1 MLDRRCEAAG
11 VEKVPLRGFHSL
23 RRSFET
29 VMVSRGVPVE
39 TASQMMGH
47 KSVEEDKPY
56 ITHDKATT
64 SLVAMG
70 FGDVPITTGAY
81 ALKAEGGDAS

>member
-1 MLDRRCEAAG
+1 MA
-11 VEKVPLRGFHSL
+11 KVPLRAFHSL

-47 KSVEEDKPY
+47 KTVEEDKPY
-56 ITHDKATT
+56 ITHDRKVMA
-64 SLVAMG
+64 LVAMG
-70 FGDVPITTGAY
+70 FADVPITSGAY
-81 ALKAEGGDAS
+81 AASKGGR